1 MANNN
6 NKNHSDICLRIK
18 DGKIL
23 IARKG
28 KPFFPEPLDK
38 DVIIIRPDEEG
49 FLIGPYPQQNTMIMP
64 LNQYHHMLLEL
75 KKNCPNAK
83 IWRLTAFVFIAMFIL
98 MMLLYL
104 QQSIFSRNIFKQ
116 ISDTW
121 RKERQQQ

>member
-1 MANNN
+1 MQ
-6 NKNHSDICLRIK
+6 KKHHEICLRIK

-38 DVIIIRPDEEG
+38 DVIVIHPDEEG
-49 FLIGPYPQQNTMIMP
+49 FLIGPYPKNNTMIMP
-64 LNQYHHMLLEL
+64 LNQYHRMLLEL
-75 KKNCPNAK
+75 KNNCPNAK
-83 IWRLTAFVFIAMFIL
+83 TWRITALVFIGMFII

-116 ISDTW
+116 ISETW
-121 RKERQQQ
+121 RKEKFQ

>member
-1 MANNN
+1 MTNN
-6 NKNHSDICLRIK
+6 NKHYDICLRIK

-38 DVIIIRPDEEG
+38 DVIVIRPDEEG

-64 LNQYHHMLLEL
+64 LNQYHRMLLEL

-83 IWRLTAFVFIAMFIL
+83 TWRITALVFIAMFII
-98 MMLLYL
+98 MVLLYL

-116 ISDTW
+116 ISETW
-121 RKERQQQ
+121 RKEKNN

>member
-1 MANNN
+1 MTNNN
-6 NKNHSDICLRIK
+6 NKHYDICLRIK

-38 DVIIIRPDEEG
+38 DVIVIHPDEEG

-64 LNQYHHMLLEL
+64 LNQYHRMLLEL

-83 IWRLTAFVFIAMFIL
+83 TWRVAALVFIAMFII
-98 MMLLYL
+98 MVLLYL
-104 QQSIFSRNIFKQ
+104 QQSIFSRDIFKH
-116 ISDTW
+116 ISETW
-121 RKERQQQ
+121 RKEKN